1 MMKPISAFALK
12 ALFVGALALGCSSLP
27 LAGQAN
33 FVTQIDAEDRTQTK
47 ITKDDVVTL
56 RTASAFKEVRVV
68 DAKIADVLVLT
79 DQSFQLMGKS
89 RGMTNVMLYD
99 QERRLIDV
107 MDVHVGYDL
116 AGLRKSLYE
125 AFPAERIEVSEM
137 ADGVYLSGTVN
148 EASVAERS
156 IRIAEAYAPEKVTNG
171 ITVRDSHQVLLEV
184 RFVEATRDAV
194 KSLGVNLLTQNAG
207 DFSFQSGARLA
218 QPSFQ
223 GLIEGSIGAASID
236 ASIEALEEQGVVRTL
251 AEPNLVS
258 MSGETASFLA
268 GGEFPIPVRAEDNEI
283 TVEFRQFGVSL
294 SFTPTVLDEGV
305 INLKVAPEV
314 SQIDPANTVRV
325 GGVEVPG
332 LRVRRANTTIEL
344 RNSQSFAIAG
354 LLQNESSD
362 RQVETPWI
370 SEIPILG
377 SLFRSTRY
385 RNAETELVIIVTPR
399 LVQPVPDASQLATP
413 LDNLREPTEF
423 ERFMMG
429 KLDGASEDEELKP
442 METYGYATQ

>member
-1 MMKPISAFALK
+1 MKR
-12 ALFVGALALGCSSLP
+12 SSLKRLRSIGACLCLMIGTGLP
-27 LAGQAN
+27 TVAPAN
-33 FVTQIDAEDRTQTK
+33 FTTQIQAENRTKAT
-47 ITKDDVVTL
+47 ITKDDTVTM
-56 RTASAFKEVRVV
+56 RTAAAFKEVRVA
-68 DAKIADVLVLT
+68 DATIADVLVLT

-89 RGMTNVMLYD
+89 RGTTNIMLYD
-99 QERRLIDV
+99 QESRLIDV
-107 MDVHVGYDL
+107 VDVLVDYDL
-116 AGLRKSLYE
+116 AGLRKSLFE
-125 AFPAERIEVSEM
+125 AFPDERIEVSPL
-137 ADGVYLSGTVN
+137 ADGLYLSGTVD

-156 IRIAEAYAPEKVTNG
+156 LRIAQAFAPDKVTNG
-171 ITVRDSHQVLLEV
+171 LTVRDSHQVLLEV

-194 KSLGVNLLTQNAG
+194 KSLGVNLLTQQAG
-207 DFSFQSGARLA
+207 DFAFQSGARLA

-236 ASIEALEEQGVVRTL
+236 ASIEALEEKGIVRTL

-283 TVEFRQFGVSL
+283 SVEFRQFGVSL
-294 SFTPTVLDEGV
+294 SFTPTVLDDGV
-305 INLKVAPEV
+305 INLRVAPEV

-399 LVQPVPDASQLATP
+399 LVQPVPDAGDLATP
-413 LDNLREPTEF
+413 LDGVREPSDI
-423 ERFMMG
+423 ERFLMG
-429 KLDGASEDEELKP
+429 NVEGEPVTDPTPTL
-442 METYGYATQ
+442 ETYGYATQ

>member
-1 MMKPISAFALK
+1 MKQPTSRTARILCASLC
-12 ALFVGALALGCSSLP
+12 LALVSGLP
-27 LAGQAN
+27 LMAQAN
-33 FVTQIDAEDRTQTK
+33 FTTQIQSENRTKAT
-47 ITKDDVVTL
+47 ITKDDTVTM
-56 RTASAFKEVRVV
+56 RTASAFKEVRVA
-68 DAKIADVLVLT
+68 DASIADVLVLT

-89 RGMTNVMLYD
+89 RGTTNIMLYD
-99 QERRLIDV
+99 QESRLIDV
-107 MDVHVGYDL
+107 VDVLVDYDL
-116 AGLRKSLYE
+116 AGLRKSLFE
-125 AFPAERIEVSEM
+125 AFPEERIEVSPL
-137 ADGVYLSGTVN
+137 ADGLYLSGTVD

-156 IRIAEAYAPEKVTNG
+156 LRIAQAYAPEKVTNG

-194 KSLGVNLLTQNAG
+194 KSLGVNLLTENAG
-207 DFSFQSGARLA
+207 DFAFQSGARLA

-223 GLIEGSIGAASID
+223 GLIKGSIGAASID
-236 ASIEALEEQGVVRTL
+236 ASIEALEEEGIVRTL

-283 TVEFRQFGVSL
+283 SVEFRQFGVSL
-294 SFTPTVLDEGV
+294 SFTPTVLDDGV

-362 RQVETPWI
+362 RLVETPWI

-399 LVQPVPDASQLATP
+399 LVQPIPDGDQLATP
-413 LDNLREPTEF
+413 LDRVREPTDF
-423 ERFMMG
+423 ERFLLG
-429 KLDGASEDEELKP
+429 DVDGAPDDDAALP
-442 METYGYATQ
+442 LETYGYATQ

>member
-1 MMKPISAFALK
+1 MKR
-12 ALFVGALALGCSSLP
+12 SSLKCLRSIGACLCLMIGTGLP
-27 LAGQAN
+27 TVAPAN
-33 FVTQIDAEDRTQTK
+33 FTTQIQAENRTKAT
-47 ITKDDVVTL
+47 ITKDDTVTM
-56 RTASAFKEVRVV
+56 RTAAAFKEVRVA
-68 DAKIADVLVLT
+68 DATIADVLVLT

-89 RGMTNVMLYD
+89 RGTTNIMLYD
-99 QERRLIDV
+99 QESRLIDV
-107 MDVHVGYDL
+107 VDVLVDYDL
-116 AGLRKSLYE
+116 AGLRKSLFE
-125 AFPAERIEVSEM
+125 AFPDERIEVSPL
-137 ADGVYLSGTVN
+137 ADGLYLSGTVD

-156 IRIAEAYAPEKVTNG
+156 LRIAQAFAPDKVTNG
-171 ITVRDSHQVLLEV
+171 LTVRDSHQVLLEV

-194 KSLGVNLLTQNAG
+194 KSLGVNLLTQQAG
-207 DFSFQSGARLA
+207 DFAFQSGARLA

-236 ASIEALEEQGVVRTL
+236 ASIEALEEKGIVRTL

-283 TVEFRQFGVSL
+283 SVEFRQFGVSL
-294 SFTPTVLDEGV
+294 SFTPTVLDDGV
-305 INLKVAPEV
+305 INLRVAPEV

-399 LVQPVPDASQLATP
+399 LVQPVPDAGDLATP
-413 LDNLREPTEF
+413 LDGVREPSDI
-423 ERFMMG
+423 ERFLMG
-429 KLDGASEDEELKP
+429 DVEGEPVTEHTPTL
-442 METYGYATQ
+442 ETYGYATQ